1 MNRCFV
7 FRSLPLS
14 ADSRISRY
22 EKIFHNR
29 ILIYCT
35 WESEHLND
43 DSFPLKKS
51 GSKLS
56 RVFKYVLFLFWI
68 PFVVI
73 FKAKRND
80 ICIFMDLET
89 VLFGGVVARLFSR
102 TYIFDIVDPFA
113 QTKVTNSYLK
123 SLANRIEYQI
133 ANRCENLIVPHQCRI
148 DYYKEQIGRNITNR
162 YLVLENVPALKSV
175 KHRIPACSDVGD
187 IISIGY
193 FGTLDFNSRGI
204 EYLIRVAESNSS
216 IRVYI
221 AGQGAMSQYFE
232 SSNLENVV
240 FLGRYAPSDL
250 AELYSRVDFTWA
262 YYSHD
267 NPLHKYAAP
276 NKFYEHLCFAKP
288 IITSEIIP
296 QYRDICQM
304 NSGIAVDADSTPI
317 NDFVSAVFDYYRKS
331 DMEKI
336 VELLKES
343 WSVHYSNYYEK
354 MSNEINAFLK

>member
-1 MNRCFV
+1 
-7 FRSLPLS
+7 
-14 ADSRISRY
+14 
-22 EKIFHNR
+22 
-29 ILIYCT
+29 
-35 WESEHLND
+35 
-43 DSFPLKKS
+43 
-51 GSKLS
+51 
-56 RVFKYVLFLFWI
+56 
-68 PFVVI
+68 
-73 FKAKRND
+73 
-80 ICIFMDLET
+80 
-89 VLFGGVVARLFSR
+89 
-102 TYIFDIVDPFA
+102 
-113 QTKVTNSYLK
+113 
-123 SLANRIEYQI
+123 
-133 ANRCENLIVPHQCRI
+133 
-148 DYYKEQIGRNITNR
+148 
-162 YLVLENVPALKSV
+162 
-175 KHRIPACSDVGD
+175 
-187 IISIGY
+187 
-193 FGTLDFNSRGI
+193 
-204 EYLIRVAESNSS
+204 
-216 IRVYI
+216 VYI
-221 AGQGAMSQYFE
+221 AGQGAMSHYFE